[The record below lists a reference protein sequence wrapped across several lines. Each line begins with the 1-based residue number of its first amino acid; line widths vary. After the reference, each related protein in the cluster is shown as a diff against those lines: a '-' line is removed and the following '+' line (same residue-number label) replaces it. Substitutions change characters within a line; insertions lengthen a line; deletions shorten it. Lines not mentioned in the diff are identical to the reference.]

1 MRAGCRWH
9 LYNAGE
15 GRRIWGREAGEE
27 RCISGTPSH
36 HHQTP
41 AAVIQD
47 MQNTR
52 EARETGGPKVT
63 EEKYRKWDYIDF
75 VVIGTWRTPPAANC
89 SNYDTKHAEYIGRSS
104 RRNTRN
110 GTSHIFKYR
119 DCMPLADNLLGS

>member
-15 GRRIWGREAGEE
+15 GRRIWGREAGGEE
-27 RCISGTPSH
+27 RCISGTPS

-52 EARETGGPKVT
+52 EARNTGAPKVI
-63 EEKYRKWDYIDF
+63 EEKHRK
-75 VVIGTWRTPPAANC
+75 
-89 SNYDTKHAEYIGRSS
+89 
-104 RRNTRN
+104 
-110 GTSHIFKYR
+110 
-119 DCMPLADNLLGS
+119 